1 MNQLDILHA
10 VHLEQYLPKM
20 TDIHSLMELTWLKME
35 FIKLFEG
42 QRVSSSY
49 IELFPSS
56 SLKEI
61 EDMIFK
67 FHVNSNWSVNEF
79 RKFINGEDVT
89 IHSHKDTKYYPEIIP
104 NP

>member
-1 MNQLDILHA
+1 MND
-10 VHLEQYLPKM
+10 
-20 TDIHSLMELTWLKME
+20 TSLMELTWLKME
-35 FIKLFEG
+35 FIRLFEG
-42 QRVSSSY
+42 QRISRLY
-49 IELFPSS
+49 IELFPS

-89 IHSHKDTKYYPEIIP
+89 IHSHKDTNKHFSPIFSNLFLKSDILLLH
-104 NP
+104 